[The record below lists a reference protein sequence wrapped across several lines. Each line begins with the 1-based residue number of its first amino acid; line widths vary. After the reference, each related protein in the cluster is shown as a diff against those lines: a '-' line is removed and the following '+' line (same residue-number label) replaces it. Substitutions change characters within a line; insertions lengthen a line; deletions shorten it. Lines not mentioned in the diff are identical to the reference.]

1 MKKIISM
8 ILLFLS
14 ISSYAYDVHVTV
26 EPGHCSKMSRFI
38 YITTDQILK
47 KNSQKDIFYLNNSI
61 VKKWYKSISKSKF
74 RKKIKRICKSDVEF
88 DLIDMLSDIEKPKN
102 KNNKF
107 LFFSNMSYKNDKF
120 NIDFTE
126 KVPND
131 AWLYSRYSPFNKMFK
146 KLIDNEVF
154 KNSEVVIITNENNI
168 SLKTYQGKKR
178 FYYLMFKKLGAK
190 LKYYGP
196 YIAYTANYKLIKNYF
211 LKNNHVYENQFK
223 NDRIQESELLML
235 DDRTINLNL
244 GE

>member
-8 ILLFLS
+8 ILLLLS
-14 ISSYAYDVHVTV
+14 ISSYAYDVYVTI
-26 EPGHCSKMSRFI
+26 EPGHCTKKSGFV
-38 YITTDQILK
+38 YTTTNQILK
-47 KNSQKDIFYLNNSI
+47 NNSQKDFFYLNNSKI
-61 VKKWYKSISKSKF
+61 KKWYKSNSKKGW
-74 RKKIKRICKSDVEF
+74 RKKIKQICKSDVEF
-88 DLIDMLSDIEKPKN
+88 DLIEMLNDVQKPEN
-102 KNNKF
+102 KSNKF
-107 LFFSNMSYKNDKF
+107 LFFSNMSYVNDEF
-120 NIDFTE
+120 DIDFNG

-154 KNSEVVIITNENNI
+154 KNSEVVIITNENDI

-178 FYYLMFKKLGAK
+178 FYYLMFKKLGAN
-190 LKYYGP
+190 LRYYGP
-196 YIAYTANYKLIKNYF
+196 YVAYTANYKIIKNYF
-211 LKNNHVYENQFK
+211 FIKNNVYETQFK